1 MQVPEGRLLP
11 TAGLSAAAVSHDL
24 QQETVVLAA
33 KTSPYSLIPTVV
45 CGWLWMFWLFVLV
58 LAEKFVSETF
68 CA

>member
-11 TAGLSAAAVSHDL
+11 TAGLSAAAVFHDL
-24 QQETVVLAA
+24 QQETLVLAA
-33 KTSPYSLIPTVV
+33 QSSPYYLIPTIV
-45 CGWLWMFWLFVLV
+45 CGWLCVFWLFVLV